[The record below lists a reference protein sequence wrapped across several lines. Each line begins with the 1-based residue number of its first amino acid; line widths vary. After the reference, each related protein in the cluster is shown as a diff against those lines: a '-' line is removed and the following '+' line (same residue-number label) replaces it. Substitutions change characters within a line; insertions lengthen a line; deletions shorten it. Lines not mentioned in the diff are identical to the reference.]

1 MMEDHSDILDEAK
14 TLIARLE
21 RISADSIWARRS
33 SGLRGAL
40 LKWVEVREQSQQ
52 HPGVQ
57 NIQQDRF
64 ETEGRGPNPQEEH
77 VQALMQLGYEMLEKA
92 IRERMR

>member
-1 MMEDHSDILDEAK
+1 MEDQSDILDEAK
-14 TLIARLE
+14 TLISRLE

-40 LKWVEVREQSQQ
+40 LKWVELREQSTE
-52 HPGVQ
+52 HPGAR
-57 NIQQDRF
+57 NIQEDRIG
-64 ETEGRGPNPQEEH
+64 TEGRGPNPQEEH

-92 IRERMR
+92 IRERLR